1 MKHDL
6 IFTGGRLQKK
16 GKAFVGAFTANNID
30 AIQIDTA
37 FMGCDGF
44 LNTDGPTTFSFEE
57 VLIKQHV
64 IKKASQKILLCD
76 ASKFE
81 KTGTYTFAS
90 FKDYDVLITN
100 PVSNKEKELV
110 KDVKKVIYVNADQ

>member
-1 MKHDL
+1 
-6 IFTGGRLQKK
+6 
-16 GKAFVGAFTANNID
+16 
-30 AIQIDTA
+30 
-37 FMGCDGF
+37 MGCDGF

-76 ASKFE
+76 ASKFK

-90 FKDYDVLITN
+90 FKDYDIIITN
-100 PVSNKEKELV
+100 PVSNKEKELIKDA
-110 KDVKKVIYVNADQ
+110 KDVIYIQAE